1 MCKGISA
8 WMKEDEAQAQE
19 VSSPPLQQE
28 KKPQNVEQVLTMMK
42 SFQDLQQENK
52 KLEGQIYLL
61 NTAKEKLEHAHAKLA
76 LPSNPLPTS
85 SELLGDTLPPH
96 PPQSPVDSL
105 QPFHPWVV
113 QAPSAPPPPYVF
125 LVMSLA
131 GGEIRGPQ
139 GQKGA
144 VIGGFADVVHITPAA
159 AAGQPPSAQPRAVQ
173 PMGMGGA
180 ASAKAGAS
188 ISSPKSVDFMEFDPL
203 KTQGEPG
210 AEDHPSVN
218 SATSQE
224 ELKKGTSVTPSTGGT
239 ASPADEVWRLE
250 FTPLPNPGRKEQS
263 QPVKTAGIEKPQWI
277 GEVYGEVQAD
287 KDALA
292 DILRR
297 VIKVEERVK
306 KENLAVFDEEDEIE
320 EENEPDCVEGCEARP
335 DTKMAGMKF
344 RSQKTVYRTEKPK
357 QKLVSQDKTI
367 SGREKRQSVFRKY
380 NLLKPEEKEVHFK
393 NSLDNL
399 EWEMPL
405 MCGAKQEPVYRSYKM
420 RDLEALVQQLPP
432 ITEGGAAWL
441 RKLRALT
448 EGEEL
453 AIGDF
458 RAIAGRTMIARGL
471 ADVEEIAKTTTL
483 PNDVPYSRVEDKLA
497 DAVREKYITPNVGSI
512 PKITWDPK
520 YTPRE
525 FLENAKEQW
534 MSQTGIHPGQEG
546 ENRAWFRAAALKG
559 LPDKVTADLEK
570 NPDFAVADSTQ
581 WERHVTHRLQLE
593 QDTVNKQKKEL
604 EEAQVQLL
612 KLQLSEAREKN
623 SSKKKEK
630 EVSKPM
636 MVVQPQA
643 DPAPEQP
650 ERAPGSYPGDREIP
664 RQRRTGRNRGA
675 NRSQRGR
682 GGFWRPDPRAR
693 GSGNPRTNPWNVCYQ
708 CGREGHWAREC
719 RELLRNYEQRDY
731 QAWGAQ
737 RGRGGYQDRHQ
748 APNPSV
754 APRSQYPV
762 GDWNWDEQY

>member
-1 MCKGISA
+1 MCKGISG

-19 VSSPPLQQE
+19 VSSLLSQQE
-28 KKPQNVEQVLTMMK
+28 KKPENAEQVRTLMK
-42 SFQDLQQENK
+42 SFQELQQENK

-85 SELLGDTLPPH
+85 PELPEDTLPPH
-96 PPQSPVDSL
+96 PSQSSVDSL

-125 LVMSLA
+125 PIMSLE

-139 GQKGA
+139 GQQGA

-159 AAGQPPSAQPRAVQ
+159 AAGQQPSAQPRAVQ
-173 PMGMGGA
+173 PMGMGEA
-180 ASAKAGAS
+180 ASAKAGPS
-188 ISSPKSVDFMEFDPL
+188 TSSPKSVDFMEFDPL

-210 AEDHPSVN
+210 AEDHLTVN
-218 SATSQE
+218 LATSQE
-224 ELKKGTSVTPSTGGT
+224 KLKKGISVTPSTGGT
-239 ASPADEVWRLE
+239 ASPADEVRRLE
-250 FTPLPNPGRKEQS
+250 FTPLPTPARKEHS
-263 QPVKTAGIEKPQWI
+263 QPVKTAGMEKPQWI

-292 DILRR
+292 EILQR

-335 DTKMAGMKF
+335 DTKMAGMKL

-367 SGREKRQSVFRKY
+367 PGREKRQSMFRKY

-441 RKLRALT
+441 RKLRTLT
-448 EGEEL
+448 EGDEL
-453 AIGDF
+453 CLGDF
-458 RAIAGRTMIARGL
+458 RAVAGRTMIAGGL

-520 YTPRE
+520 DTPRE
-525 FLENAKEQW
+525 FLEKAKEQW

-546 ENRAWFRAAALKG
+546 ENRAWFRAAVLKG
-559 LPDKVTADLEK
+559 LPEKVTTDLEK

-604 EEAQVQLL
+604 EEAQAQLL
-612 KLQLSEAREKN
+612 KLQLGEAREKN
-623 SSKKKEK
+623 NVRKKEK
-630 EVSKPM
+630 EGIKPM
-636 MVVQPQA
+636 MVVQPQV

-650 ERAPGSYPGDREIP
+650 ERAPSSYPGDHEIP

-675 NRSQRGR
+675 NRLQRGR
-682 GGFWRPDPRAR
+682 GGLWRPDPRAR
-693 GSGNPRTNPWNVCYQ
+693 GPGNPRTNSWNVCYQ

-719 RELLRNYEQRDY
+719 RELPRSYEQRDY
-731 QAWGAQ
+731 QAWGTQ

-762 GDWNWDEQY
+762 GDWSWEEQY